1 LRPMRRLRLQGR
13 PTSMY
18 TRTLT
23 PGGEI
28 RGQLVPIPAAFY
40 LFASGLIGLVG
51 SAGKWKMR

>member
-1 LRPMRRLRLQGR
+1 
-13 PTSMY
+13 MY

>member
-1 LRPMRRLRLQGR
+1 
-13 PTSMY
+13 MY

-51 SAGKWKMR
+51 SAGKWKMRMENALGYTSFHLRK